1 MNGGYKIVHQS
12 SLLDKDDATKC
23 NKNSVNQ
30 IKITVLIKSSLYTKE
45 RPITKH
51 RNHLGSTF
59 KTKE

>member
-30 IKITVLIKSSLYTKE
+30 I
-45 RPITKH
+45 
-51 RNHLGSTF
+51 
-59 KTKE
+59 